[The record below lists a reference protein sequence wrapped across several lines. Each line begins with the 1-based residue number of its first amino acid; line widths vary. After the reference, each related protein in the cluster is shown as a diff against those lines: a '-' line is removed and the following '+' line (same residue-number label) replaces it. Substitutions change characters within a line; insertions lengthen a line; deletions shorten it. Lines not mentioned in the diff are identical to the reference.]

1 MRTDAGEG
9 AAVLL
14 VGTGSASSVS
24 VRRSIGQGA
33 GASKADGLSDQGAT
47 LTGPRTTTGPNRPS
61 PDSPRRPTH
70 ASSVATHPVVPSA
83 YTISNERATPPGL
96 RDDCGAA
103 SFVASITRR
112 FFPSRTRT
120 STCAGVAQLVE
131 RKTSS
136 ALSDTVA
143 LLSAATRR
151 LAATTPAGA
160 SNSRTK
166 IARPAGALSD
176 VGAGCPTVSTQI
188 HFGSGPGSVARAGA
202 IHFGSC
208 ARAIEAAAA
217 RRQITM
223 VVRTRAGAGRLIR
236 AAYHGTRT
244 PPDATRRESYLSRLW
259 FLPLSRALLFW
270 LRRWATGG
278 LGTPHPVEARRP
290 EALPKPPLGLAE
302 LQRPGPS
309 WPCPPARAWR
319 RRRSAGPSDAV
330 ARSTAA
336 IVTRGP
342 SRPCCKERPELACRP
357 ARPSGRP

>member
-1 MRTDAGEG
+1 MRTDAG
-9 AAVLL
+9 
-14 VGTGSASSVS
+14 

-259 FLPLSRALLFW
+259 LPLPLSRALLFW
-270 LRRWATGG
+270 LRRW
-278 LGTPHPVEARRP
+278 
-290 EALPKPPLGLAE
+290 PPLILGESRTCRSPA
-302 LQRPGPS
+302 PGPCRCRHQDWPSHKRTGTS
-309 WPCPPARAWR
+309 WPCPRHGLAASAITQVHLALGEIHR
-319 RRRSAGPSDAV
+319 R
-330 ARSTAA
+330 
-336 IVTRGP
+336 P
-342 SRPCCKERPELACRP
+342 SRIMHRVAHVEAPP
-357 ARPSGRP
+357 